1 MLVTVALLACLLPAQ
16 RATRAEPA
24 AVLRE
29 E

>member
-1 MLVTVALLACLLPAQ
+1 LMTVALLACLLPAQ

-24 AVLRE
+24 AALRE